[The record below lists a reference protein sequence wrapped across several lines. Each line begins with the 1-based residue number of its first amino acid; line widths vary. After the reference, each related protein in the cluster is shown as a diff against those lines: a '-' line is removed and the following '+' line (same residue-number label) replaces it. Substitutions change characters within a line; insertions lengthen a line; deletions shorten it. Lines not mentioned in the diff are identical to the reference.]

1 MVFFSR
7 RRDGGQNGR
16 SASSVF
22 SILPGLGCFVPWQM
36 SNQDREAQRMQN
48 SGSSLRYPPRRLFC
62 RRPDCGI
69 YHAYFAMPRPHC
81 ALFSD
86 SPVRVNGDKTM
97 LQDLFD
103 IWQVLSGKLEQL
115 PDPFHNTAPWYDVA
129 YRFPHVWKALV
140 RLYMSRCV
148 DMDRSATERDPS
160 DVGQQQLDEIYMFR
174 CEECLR
180 AFATFGGLTAHQAHM
195 HGRVDWTRR
204 FVGSTSCPVCHGEY
218 WTRLR
223 VRLHLKHSRRCQTM
237 IEYGA
242 VPNNVAAGRH
252 LHFAARPPLPGFLVA
267 RL

>member
-1 MVFFSR
+1 
-7 RRDGGQNGR
+7 
-16 SASSVF
+16 
-22 SILPGLGCFVPWQM
+22 
-36 SNQDREAQRMQN
+36 MQN
-48 SGSSLRYPPRRLFC
+48 SASSLRYPPRRLFC

-69 YHAYFAMPRPHC
+69 YHAYFAMPLLLC

-86 SPVRVNGDKTM
+86 SPVRVSGDKPCYRIF
-97 LQDLFD
+97 LIFGRSC
-103 IWQVLSGKLEQL
+103 QVSLSSF
-115 PDPFHNTAPWYDVA
+115 PDPFHNAAPWYDVL
-129 YRFPHVWKALV
+129 YRFPHAWKALV
-140 RLYMSRCV
+140 KLYMSRCV

-160 DVGQQQLDEIYMFR
+160 DVGQQQLDDVDMFR

-180 AFATFGGLTAHQAHM
+180 AFVTFGGLTAHQAHV

-223 VRLHLKHSRRCQTM
+223 VRLHLKHSKRCQTM

-242 VPNNVAAGRH
+242 VPELPDDEVQRLDALDLAQRRNNVAAGRH
-252 LHFAARPPLPGFLVA
+252 LHFAARPALPGFLVA